1 MMKYIISESKMTR
14 LVGELVKQVY
24 PDFANGKCYVE
35 EMGDEDNPTIH
46 FFNDIIYAKYNLWH
60 EELQLRKDLFDTLE
74 SYFGEDKMVYVID
87 WFNDEFGMNAES
99 VTF

>member
-1 MMKYIISESKMTR
+1 
-14 LVGELVKQVY
+14 
-24 PDFANGKCYVE
+24 
-35 EMGDEDNPTIH
+35 
-46 FFNDIIYAKYNLWH
+46 
-60 EELQLRKDLFDTLE
+60 LE